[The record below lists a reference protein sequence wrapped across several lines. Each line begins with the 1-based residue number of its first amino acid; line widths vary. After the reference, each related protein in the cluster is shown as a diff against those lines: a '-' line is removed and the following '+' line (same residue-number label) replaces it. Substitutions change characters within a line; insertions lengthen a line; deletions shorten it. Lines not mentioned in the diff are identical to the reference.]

1 MTKGTLLKLT
11 TAELLQ
17 KAAAADRIAKD
28 RDRWKGRALTAEGQ
42 LSSLRN
48 LLRPAA

>member
-11 TAELLQ
+11 TAELLE
-17 KAAAADRIAKD
+17 KAAAADRIAKE
-28 RDRWKGRALTAEGQ
+28 RDRWKGRAVTAERQ
-42 LSSLRN
+42 LNNLRN